1 MPMPK
6 YENQV
11 LIERPVFDVF
21 KYVGDFKND
30 VHWRNVKGVG
40 ITSGDPIRAGSMVA
54 MTRPILGRKGFVN
67 GDVTEYD
74 RNKKIE
80 LKGSFW
86 GFPFVQTIQFEHR
99 GQQTNVKETLNI
111 STRWMVW
118 MALFFNLSLGSTLSN
133 EWQQLKKMMDT
144 RGEKQ
149 PVQ

>member
-1 MPMPK
+1 MPK
-6 YENQV
+6 YENQI

-30 VHWRNVKGVG
+30 VHWRNVERVG

-80 LKGSFW
+80 IKGSFW
-86 GFPFVQTIQFEHR
+86 GFPFIQTIQFEHR
-99 GQQTNVKETLNI
+99 GQQTNIKESINI
-111 STRWMVW
+111 STRWMIW
-118 MALFFNLSLGSTLSN
+118 FALFFNLTLGGTLRR
-133 EWQQLKKMMDT
+133 EFEQLKQILDS
-144 RGEKQ
+144 RAEKQ
-149 PVQ
+149 PLQ